1 MISNGVF
8 TAASGIGS
16 GAAQVP
22 PVPSTILERLP
33 VSSATLEFESTNRRA
48 VAAGSDIANR
58 DVRRVSIPAAAA
70 AIDPTARARFFEIVS
85 KTEGASEPLYV
96 QYSFDAELMRRVFK
110 LLKRANVRRGH
121 VVVLDVQT
129 GRVLAYA
136 SADPELLPPQRAYP
150 AASLAKFV
158 TGAAS
163 LEKNRS
169 RALQP
174 CLYRGNPHRL
184 TKSRVHPRRGGNVA
198 SFESA
203 MSKSNNQC
211 FAQLAVHT
219 LGAESTV
226 AAFEHFGWTHSPARG
241 HDAGSIERG
250 EGDYG
255 LGKLGSGLA
264 PSRITALYAAQ
275 LVASL
280 DTGELV
286 EPWWIDRVIDEDGQ
300 SLALPERGKRRRVMR
315 QSTADELRKMLVRT
329 TKDGTA
335 RRAFRTSRGY
345 RLGEV
350 EVAGKTGSLT
360 GRSPQALY
368 EWFAG
373 VAPADAPRIAVAVL
387 QAKDD
392 KWHRYSTEI
401 AADVL
406 AELFCRKRRCSS
418 DYVARYTGDLG
429 AVAAPIFLNES
440 ADAH

>member
-1 MISNGVF
+1 F
-8 TAASGIGS
+8 
-16 GAAQVP
+16 
-22 PVPSTILERLP
+22 
-33 VSSATLEFESTNRRA
+33 
-48 VAAGSDIANR
+48 AAGLD
-58 DVRRVSIPAAAA
+58 VSISDSKAS
-70 AIDPTARARFFEIVS
+70 IDPVAGARFFETVS
-85 KTEGASEPLYV
+85 KIEGVSGPLHV
-96 QYSFDAELMRRVFK
+96 QYSFDVELMGRIFK

-129 GRVLAYA
+129 GRLIAYA
-136 SADPELLPPQRAYP
+136 SADSEALPPQRSYP

-163 LEKNRS
+163 LEKNRT

-184 TKSRVHPRRGGNVA
+184 TKSRVHPRRGGNKA

-203 MSKSNNQC
+203 MAKSNNQC
-211 FAQLAVHT
+211 FAQLAVHA
-219 LGAESTV
+219 LGAEATV
-226 AAFEHFGWTHSPARG
+226 AAFEQFGWTRSPARG

-275 LVASL
+275 LVATL

-286 EPWWIDRVIDEDGQ
+286 EPWWIDRVVNEDGQ
-300 SLALPERGKRRRVMR
+300 RLALPERGKRRRVMR

-329 TKDGTA
+329 TRDGTA
-335 RRAFRTSRGY
+335 RRAFRTPRGY
-345 RLGEV
+345 RLGKV

-373 VAPADAPRIAVAVL
+373 IAPADAPRIAVAVL

-406 AELFCRKRRCSS
+406 AELFCRKRLCRS
-418 DYVARYTGDLG
+418 DYAARYTEDPG
-429 AVAAPIFLNES
+429 AVAAPVFLNEI
-440 ADAH
+440 ADAR